1 MLVSNE
7 AAERSGLDWYRPMG
21 RIVLRGRA
29 KPVDIFEP
37 APDRPESERAS
48 VARLVAAHQAGDHEA
63 VVQLTSQLSELGQ
76 DEAIANLFKRLGQTQ
91 KGESYVLG

>member
-1 MLVSNE
+1 
-7 AAERSGLDWYRPMG
+7 MG

-37 APDRPESERAS
+37 APDRPESERQAI
-48 VARLVAAHQAGDHEA
+48 AELVAAHQAGNDAA
-63 VVQLTSQLSELGQ
+63 VVQLTSQLAELGQ
-76 DEAIANLFKRLGQTQ
+76 EEAIANLFKRLGQTQ